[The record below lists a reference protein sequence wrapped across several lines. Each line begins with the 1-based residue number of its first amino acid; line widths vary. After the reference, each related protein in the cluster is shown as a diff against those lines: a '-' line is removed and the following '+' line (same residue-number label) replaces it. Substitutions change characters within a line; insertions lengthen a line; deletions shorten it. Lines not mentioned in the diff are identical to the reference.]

1 MLGDEGAV
9 PGGRFKPAAAAEEAT
24 VLTVL
29 LAKVSVPESVARVP
43 VAGRVTL
50 VPAAEFRVVAPP
62 TVVSVPAV
70 LMLPPSVMVLAPL
83 FTPEPP

>member
-1 MLGDEGAV
+1 M
-9 PGGRFKPAAAAEEAT
+9 
-24 VLTVL
+24 TVL

-50 VPAAEFRVVAPP
+50 VPAAEFKVVAPP

-70 LMLPPSVMVLAPL
+70 LMLPPRVMVLTPL
-83 FTPEPP
+83 FTPVPP